1 MGLADTLSSA
11 QHSEKEVTNAGFL
24 KKEMSIETFSASQP
38 WLKYGSAGESRE
50 DAFDSVCLRDKW
62 EYFVKNFAS
71 AISLEN

>member
-24 KKEMSIETFSASQP
+24 KKEMSIKTFSEIQT
-38 WLKYGSAGESRE
+38 WFKYFSAGESRE